1 MLWTAIQWIQ
11 REFPGVISL
20 VYSGDYPEASK
31 EEILAKI
38 NDRFSIDLNP
48 ATLAFVPLPARH
60 LISDTYWKRFTLLGQ
75 SLGSVYLAFQGL
87 CGKDGVWGD
96 MFIDT
101 MGYAFTLPFVRLIT
115 GGDVAIGS
123 YTHYPTVSADMVKR
137 VRERVAGVENNGA
150 ANSSL
155 KTWAKLVYYRIFTT
169 LYANAL
175 LFSEYTMTNS
185 SWTQAHIQSLLS
197 AGRRS
202 FLAKLLLHDEGG
214 ASSQSGNQDP
224 AGQTEPTTI
233 SQCEVVYPPCDTTEL
248 EKLGDLETRDGE
260 LVSLAQF
267 RYVHSSARSH
277 SSCLVWE
284 LEHEHMSTHANTRRP
299 EKDHAKQLQ
308 ALAIL
313 FEKHPEYKSGP
324 GKVHVTLM
332 GGSRGPADEAR
343 LTSLRELALELG
355 LTVSL
360 RTRV

>member
-1 MLWTAIQWIQ
+1 MSPREKRLVFELTDSNAGGGGERVLWTAIQWIQ

-38 NDRFSIDLNP
+38 NDRFSIELSP
-48 ATLAFVPLPARH
+48 TTLAFVPLPARH

-75 SLGSVYLAFQGL
+75 SIGSVYLALQGL

-101 MGYAFTLPFVRLIT
+101 MGYAFTLPLVRLIT

-155 KTWAKLVYYRIFTT
+155 RTWAKLVYYRIFTT

-202 FLAKLLLHDEGG
+202 LLAKILLLDGESQDR
-214 ASSQSGNQDP
+214 ASP
-224 AGQTEPTTI
+224 AEHVTA
-233 SQCEVVYPPCDTTEL
+233 SQCEVVCPPCDTTEL
-248 EKLGDLETRDGE
+248 SKLGNLEHRKRE

-267 RYVHSSARSH
+267 R
-277 SSCLVWE
+277 
-284 LEHEHMSTHANTRRP
+284 
-299 EKDHAKQLQ
+299 
-308 ALAIL
+308 
-313 FEKHPEYKSGP
+313 
-324 GKVHVTLM
+324 
-332 GGSRGPADEAR
+332 
-343 LTSLRELALELG
+343 
-355 LTVSL
+355 
-360 RTRV
+360 

>member
-87 CGKDGVWGD
+87 CGKNGVWGD

-155 KTWAKLVYYRIFTT
+155 RTWAKLVYYRIFTS

-202 FLAKLLLHDEGG
+202 LLAKLLLNDGDSG
-214 ASSQSGNQDP
+214 PQSGNQNQ
-224 AGQTEPTTI
+224 AGQTEPTNA

-248 EKLGDLETRDGE
+248 EKLGDLETRDRE

-267 RYVHSSARSH
+267 RYVHSSDRSH

-284 LEHEHMSTHANTRRP
+284 LEHEIGKKHMLTSAGPRRTTPNNCRRSPSSSRSTPSTRRG
-299 EKDHAKQLQ
+299 
-308 ALAIL
+308 LARSMSRL
-313 FEKHPEYKSGP
+313 WEAP
-324 GKVHVTLM
+324 GAQVTRH
-332 GGSRGPADEAR
+332 GSAR
-343 LTSLRELALELG
+343 CARW
-355 LTVSL
+355 
-360 RTRV
+360 R